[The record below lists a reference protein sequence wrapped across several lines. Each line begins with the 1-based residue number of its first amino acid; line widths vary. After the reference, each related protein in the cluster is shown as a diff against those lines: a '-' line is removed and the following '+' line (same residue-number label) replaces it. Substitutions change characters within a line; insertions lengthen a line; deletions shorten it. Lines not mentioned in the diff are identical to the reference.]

1 MNDIMVE
8 LGLDVG
14 GESDVECAQ
23 ESLRFAG
30 LTADGVES
38 LSQMTSAPRVVLAT
52 AESMP
57 EGAAQLARDIVGTM
71 LPARLDVCGILALGD
86 GPEVSLAYL
95 VEPDPE
101 LAEAVGRLRAAV
113 PGLRRAVWLPH
124 VTVAHQVPRRKVP
137 EAMAELGGIP
147 GSFFATQL
155 RYVDTRAHEAQ
166 TLVGVSSSVL

>member
-1 MNDIMVE
+1 
-8 LGLDVG
+8 
-14 GESDVECAQ
+14 
-23 ESLRFAG
+23 
-30 LTADGVES
+30 
-38 LSQMTSAPRVVLAT
+38 MTRAPRVVLGT

-57 EGAAQLARDIVGTM
+57 EGA
-71 LPARLDVCGILALGD
+71 ARLDVCGILALGD
-86 GPEVSLAYL
+86 GPEVSLAYP

>member
-1 MNDIMVE
+1 MNDIMIE

-14 GESDVECAQ
+14 RESDVECAQ

-30 LTADGVES
+30 LAVGGAGSPLAT
-38 LSQMTSAPRVVLAT
+38 QAPRVVLAT
-52 AESMP
+52 AETMP
-57 EGAAQLARDIVGTM
+57 EGTAQLARDIVGTM
-71 LPARLDVCGILALGD
+71 LPARLDVGGILALGD
-86 GPEVSLAYL
+86 GPEVSLAHL

-113 PGLRRAVWLPH
+113 PGLRRAVWSPH
-124 VTVAHQVPRRKVP
+124 VTVAHQVRRRKVP

>member
-1 MNDIMVE
+1 M
-8 LGLDVG
+8 
-14 GESDVECAQ
+14 
-23 ESLRFAG
+23 
-30 LTADGVES
+30 
-38 LSQMTSAPRVVLAT
+38 
-52 AESMP
+52 
-57 EGAAQLARDIVGTM
+57 
-71 LPARLDVCGILALGD
+71 PARLDVCGILALGD
-86 GPEVSLAYL
+86 GPEVFLACL

-155 RYVDTRAHEAQ
+155 RFVDTRAHEAQ